1 MTSALQPRECRVT
14 KKPQKTYGFFL
25 RIEQDTAGH
34 IIRNVGQHSP
44 AERAGLRD
52 GDRVLRVNG
61 VFVDK
66 EKHAQVVE
74 MVKNSGN
81 SVVLLVL
88 DAASYEKAQK
98 EGVNLEELGEKPSTG
113 QQQEQQCPPSTA
125 NRGTTAVPQPW
136 LCYLVKEK
144 TGYGFSLKSTEGQ
157 KGLFIVELSSQGAA
171 AKAGVQNNDRLI
183 EINGKNVENDT
194 HEEVVEK
201 VKKSENHVMFLL
213 SNEET
218 DRYFTSQRMALSK
231 ENASLRL
238 LPLKPRLIEIQKGES
253 GYGFY
258 LRMEQN
264 TGEHVIKDVNSGSP
278 AAMAGLKDNDILVA
292 VNGERVDGLDHES
305 VVGKIKQSE
314 ERTSLLVVDKET
326 DSMYKLAQVSPFSYY
341 YKAQDSTPAKTEER
355 VELHTEQKV
364 NHKPRIC
371 KMVKGPNG
379 FGFSLNMIKNKPGLF
394 ITEVQSQGPAGGAGV
409 ENNDF
414 LVEVNGVNVTN
425 EPYDKVVAR
434 IQSTGDRLTLLV
446 CSKDAYRQTHP
457 PPHNQLPPR
466 ELTATTVMTQSCE
479 ETKQC
484 QQQQQRN
491 VPNLFF
497 SSSLLFHLSELGCS
511 KECQGHKG
519 LQTLAAI
526 NTSV

>member
-1 MTSALQPRECRVT
+1 AARGELTPPRHKMTSALQPRECTVT
-14 KKPQKTYGFFL
+14 KKPQKKYGFFL
-25 RIEQDTAGH
+25 RVEQDTAGH
-34 IIRNVGQHSP
+34 IIRNVARDSP
-44 AERAGLRD
+44 ADRAGLQD

-66 EKHAQVVE
+66 EEHAQVVE
-74 MVKNSGN
+74 MVKTSGN

-88 DAASYEKAQK
+88 DDASYEKAQK
-98 EGVNLEELGEKPSTG
+98 EGVNLEGLGQKTSTG
-113 QQQEQQCPPSTA
+113 QQQGQQCPPSTA
-125 NRGTTAVPQPW
+125 TAAPQPR
-136 LCYLVKEK
+136 LCYLVKEE
-144 TGYGFSLKSTEGQ
+144 TGYGFSLKRQ

-218 DRYFTSQRMALSK
+218 DRYFTSQRIALNK
-231 ENASLRL
+231 ESASLKL
-238 LPLKPRLIEIQKGES
+238 LPLKPRLIEIQKGKS

-264 TGEHVIKDVNSGSP
+264 TGDHVIKDVNSGSP

-305 VVGKIKQSE
+305 VVGKIKQSG

-326 DSMYKLAQVSPFSYY
+326 DSMYKLAQISPFSYY
-341 YKAQDSTPAKTEER
+341 YKAQDSTPTKMEAR

-364 NHKPRIC
+364 NHKPKVC

-394 ITEVQSQGPAGGAGV
+394 ITEVQSQGAAGRAGV

-414 LVEVNGVNVTN
+414 LVEVNGVNVTS
-425 EPYDKVVAR
+425 ESYDKVVAR

-446 CSKDAYRQTHP
+446 CSKDAYRYFQGQNIP
-457 PPHNQLPPR
+457 I
-466 ELTATTVMTQSCE
+466 TASMAD
-479 ETKQC
+479 
-484 QQQQQRN
+484 
-491 VPNLFF
+491 
-497 SSSLLFHLSELGCS
+497 SSSSS
-511 KECQGHKG
+511 QS
-519 LQTLAAI
+519 AASTRADSD
-526 NTSV
+526 NSDDTKL

>member
-1 MTSALQPRECRVT
+1 MTSALQPRECTVT
-14 KKPQKTYGFFL
+14 KKPEKKYGFFL
-25 RIEQDTAGH
+25 RIEEDTAGH
-34 IIRNVGQHSP
+34 IIRNVGHNSP
-44 AERAGLRD
+44 AEKAGLKD

-66 EKHAQVVE
+66 EEHAQVVE
-74 MVKNSGN
+74 IIRKSGN

-88 DAASYEKAQK
+88 DDASYEKAQK
-98 EGVNLEELGEKPSTG
+98 EGVNLEELGQKAG
-113 QQQEQQCPPSTA
+113 QQQEQQCPAPTA
-125 NRGTTAVPQPW
+125 NSAAPQPR
-136 LCYLVKEK
+136 LCYLVKEE

-183 EINGKNVENDT
+183 EINGENVENDT

-218 DRYFTSQRMALSK
+218 DRYFTSQKMALSK
-231 ENASLRL
+231 ESASLSL
-238 LPLKPRLIEIQKGES
+238 LPLKPRLIEIQKGNS

-264 TGEHVIKDVNSGSP
+264 TGDHIIRDVNSGSP
-278 AAMAGLKDNDILVA
+278 AAMAGLKDNDIVVA

-305 VVGKIKQSE
+305 VVGKIKESE

-326 DSMYKLAQVSPFSYY
+326 DSMYKLAQISPFSYY
-341 YKAQDSTPAKTEER
+341 YKAQDSTPAKMEER
-355 VELHTEQKV
+355 VELHTEEKV

-379 FGFSLNMIKNKPGLF
+379 FGFSLNMIKNKPGFF
-394 ITEVQSQGPAGGAGV
+394 ITEVQSQGPAGRAGV

-414 LVEVNGVNVTN
+414 LVEVNRVNVTN
-425 EPYDKVVAR
+425 ESYDKVVAR
-434 IQSTGDRLTLLV
+434 IQSSGDTLMLLV
-446 CSKDAYRQTHP
+446 CSKDAYRYFQGQNIP
-457 PPHNQLPPR
+457 I
-466 ELTATTVMTQSCE
+466 TASM
-479 ETKQC
+479 
-484 QQQQQRN
+484 
-491 VPNLFF
+491 
-497 SSSLLFHLSELGCS
+497 
-511 KECQGHKG
+511 
-519 LQTLAAI
+519 AD
-526 NTSV
+526 

>member
-1 MTSALQPRECRVT
+1 MASVLQPRECKVT

-25 RIEQDTAGH
+25 RIEKDIAGH
-34 IIRNVGQHSP
+34 IIRNVEQNSP
-44 AERAGLRD
+44 ADKAGLKD

-66 EKHAQVVE
+66 EEHAQVVE
-74 MVKNSGN
+74 IVRNSGN

-88 DAASYEKAQK
+88 DDASYQKAQK
-98 EGVNLEELGEKPSTG
+98 EGVNLEELGQKASTG
-113 QQQEQQCPPSTA
+113 QQQEQSPPSVA

-136 LCYLVKEK
+136 LCYLVKEEK
-144 TGYGFSLKSTEGQ
+144 GYGFSLKTTEGQ

-218 DRYFTSQRMALSK
+218 DHYFTSQKMVLSK
-231 ENASLRL
+231 ENASLRF
-238 LPLKPRLIEIQKGES
+238 LPLKPRLIEIQKGKS

-258 LRMEQN
+258 LRLEQN

-292 VNGERVDGLDHES
+292 VNGEQVDGLDHES
-305 VVGKIKQSE
+305 VVAKIKQAE
-314 ERTSLLVVDKET
+314 AKTTLLVVDKET
-326 DSMYKLAQVSPFSYY
+326 DTMYKLAQISPFSYY
-341 YKAQDSTPAKTEER
+341 YKAQDSNAARVEER
-355 VELHTEQKV
+355 MELHTEQKV

-371 KMVKGPNG
+371 KMVKGSSG
-379 FGFSLNMIKNKPGLF
+379 FGFSLNMIKSKPGLF
-394 ITEVQSQGPAGGAGV
+394 ISEVQKHGPADMAGV
-409 ENNDF
+409 ENDDF
-414 LVEVNGVNVTN
+414 LVEVNGANVIN

-434 IQSTGDRLTLLV
+434 IQNSGDRLTLLV
-446 CSKDAYRQTHP
+446 CSKDAYRYFQGQNIP
-457 PPHNQLPPR
+457 I
-466 ELTATTVMTQSCE
+466 TASM
-479 ETKQC
+479 
-484 QQQQQRN
+484 
-491 VPNLFF
+491 
-497 SSSLLFHLSELGCS
+497 
-511 KECQGHKG
+511 
-519 LQTLAAI
+519 AD
-526 NTSV
+526 

>member
-1 MTSALQPRECRVT
+1 MSAAPQPREYKVT
-14 KKPQKTYGFFL
+14 KKPQKKFGFFL
-25 RIEQDTAGH
+25 RIEEDTAGH
-34 IIRNVGQHSP
+34 IIRNVELNGP
-44 AERAGLRD
+44 ADSAGLRD

-66 EKHAQVVE
+66 EEHAQVVE
-74 MVKNSGN
+74 IIKNSGN

-88 DAASYEKAQK
+88 DDTSYEKAQK
-98 EGVNLEELGEKPSTG
+98 EGVNLEELGQKASAG
-113 QQQEQQCPPSTA
+113 QQQEQQCPPPTA
-125 NRGTTAVPQPW
+125 NQGTTGVPQPR
-136 LCYLVKEK
+136 LCYLVKEE

-201 VKKSENHVMFLL
+201 VKKSENHVVFLL

-218 DRYFTSQRMALSK
+218 DRYYTSQRMALSK
-231 ENASLRL
+231 ESASLKL
-238 LPLKPRLIEIQKGES
+238 LPLTPRLIEIEKGKS

-264 TGEHVIKDVNSGSP
+264 TGDHIIKDVNSGSP
-278 AAMAGLKDNDILVA
+278 AAVAGLKDNDILVA

-305 VVGKIKQSE
+305 VVEKIKQSE
-314 ERTSLLVVDKET
+314 AKTSLLVVDKET
-326 DSMYKLAQVSPFSYY
+326 DSMYKLAQISPFSYY
-341 YKAQDSTPAKTEER
+341 YKAQDSAPAKMEER

-364 NHKPRIC
+364 HHKPRIC

-394 ITEVQSQGPAGGAGV
+394 INEVQSQGPAGRAGV
-409 ENNDF
+409 ENDDF

-425 EPYDKVVAR
+425 ESYDKVVTR
-434 IQSTGDRLTLLV
+434 IQSSGDRLTLLV
-446 CSKDAYRQTHP
+446 CSKDAYRYFQGQNIP
-457 PPHNQLPPR
+457 I
-466 ELTATTVMTQSCE
+466 TASM
-479 ETKQC
+479 
-484 QQQQQRN
+484 
-491 VPNLFF
+491 
-497 SSSLLFHLSELGCS
+497 
-511 KECQGHKG
+511 
-519 LQTLAAI
+519 AD
-526 NTSV
+526 

>member
-1 MTSALQPRECRVT
+1 MSSALQPRECTVT
-14 KKPQKTYGFFL
+14 KKPQKKYGFFL

-34 IIRNVGQHSP
+34 IVRSVERDSP
-44 AERAGLRD
+44 AHRAGLRD

-66 EKHAQVVE
+66 EQHAQVVE
-74 MVKNSGN
+74 MVRNSGN

-88 DAASYEKAQK
+88 DNASYEKAQK
-98 EGVNLEELGEKPSTG
+98 EGVNLEGLGQKASTG

-125 NRGTTAVPQPW
+125 TAVPQPR
-136 LCYLVKEK
+136 LCYLVKEE

-218 DRYFTSQRMALSK
+218 DRYFTSQRMTLSK
-231 ENASLRL
+231 ESASLRL
-238 LPLKPRLIEIQKGES
+238 LPLKPRLIEIQKGKS

-258 LRMEQN
+258 LHMEQN
-264 TGEHVIKDVNSGSP
+264 TGDHIIKDVNSGGP

-326 DSMYKLAQVSPFSYY
+326 DSMYKLAQISPFSYY
-341 YKAQDSTPAKTEER
+341 YKAQDSTPAKMEER
-355 VELHTEQKV
+355 VELHTEQKG

-394 ITEVQSQGPAGGAGV
+394 ITEVQSQGAAGRAGV

-425 EPYDKVVAR
+425 ESYDKVVAR

-446 CSKDAYRQTHP
+446 CSKDAYRYFQGQNIP
-457 PPHNQLPPR
+457 I
-466 ELTATTVMTQSCE
+466 TASMAE
-479 ETKQC
+479 
-484 QQQQQRN
+484 
-491 VPNLFF
+491 
-497 SSSLLFHLSELGCS
+497 
-511 KECQGHKG
+511 
-519 LQTLAAI
+519 
-526 NTSV
+526 

>member
-1 MTSALQPRECRVT
+1 MTSALQPRECTVT
-14 KKPQKTYGFFL
+14 KKPQKKYGFFL
-25 RIEQDTAGH
+25 RIEQDTTGH
-34 IIRNVGQHSP
+34 IIRNVERSSP
-44 AERAGLRD
+44 AERAGLQD

-66 EKHAQVVE
+66 EEHARVVE
-74 MVKNSGN
+74 MVRNSGN

-88 DAASYEKAQK
+88 DDASYEKAQK
-98 EGVNLEELGEKPSTG
+98 EGVNLEELGQKASTG
-113 QQQEQQCPPSTA
+113 QEQEQQRPPSTA
-125 NRGTTAVPQPW
+125 TAAPQPR
-136 LCYLVKEK
+136 LCYLVKEE

-231 ENASLRL
+231 ESASLRL
-238 LPLKPRLIEIQKGES
+238 LPLKPRLIEIQKGKS

-264 TGEHVIKDVNSGSP
+264 TGDHVIKDVNSGSP
-278 AAMAGLKDNDILVA
+278 AAVAGLKDKDILVA

-326 DSMYKLAQVSPFSYY
+326 DSMYKLAQISPFSYY
-341 YKAQDSTPAKTEER
+341 YKAQDSTPAKMEER

-394 ITEVQSQGPAGGAGV
+394 ITEVQSQGPAGRAGV

-414 LVEVNGVNVTN
+414 LVEVNGVNVNN
-425 EPYDKVVAR
+425 ESYDKVVAR
-434 IQSTGDRLTLLV
+434 IQRTGDRLTLLV
-446 CSKDAYRQTHP
+446 CSEDAYRQTHP
-457 PPHNQLPPR
+457 PPPNQLPPQ
-466 ELTATTVMTQSCE
+466 ELTVTTVTTQSCE
-479 ETKQC
+479 ETKLC
-484 QQQQQRN
+484 QEQQKRN
-491 VPNLFF
+491 LPNLFF

-511 KECQGHKG
+511 KEYQNHKG
-519 LQTLAAI
+519 MQTLAAI

>member
-1 MTSALQPRECRVT
+1 MTSALQPRECKVT
-14 KKPQKTYGFFL
+14 KKPQKSYGFYL
-25 RIEQDTAGH
+25 RIEKDTAGH
-34 IIRNVGQHSP
+34 IIRNVEHNSP
-44 AERAGLRD
+44 AERAGLKD

-66 EKHAQVVE
+66 EEHAQVVE
-74 MVKNSGN
+74 IVKNSGN

-88 DAASYEKAQK
+88 DDASYEKAQK
-98 EGVNLEELGEKPSTG
+98 DGVNLEELGQKAPTG
-113 QQQEQQCPPSTA
+113 QQQEQQCPPSMA
-125 NRGTTAVPQPW
+125 SRGTAAIPQPR
-136 LCYLVKEK
+136 LCYLVKEE
-144 TGYGFSLKSTEGQ
+144 TGYGFSLKSIEGQ
-157 KGLFIVELSSQGAA
+157 KGLFVVELSPQGAA

-218 DRYFTSQRMALSK
+218 DCYFTSQRMALSK
-231 ENASLRL
+231 ESASLRL
-238 LPLKPRLIEIQKGES
+238 LPLKPRLIEIQKGNS

-264 TGEHVIKDVNSGSP
+264 TGDHVIKDVNSGSP
-278 AAMAGLKDNDILVA
+278 AATAGLKDNDILVA

-314 ERTSLLVVDKET
+314 AKISLLVVDKET
-326 DSMYKLAQVSPFSYY
+326 DSMYKLAQISPFSYY
-341 YKAQDSTPAKTEER
+341 YKAQDPTPAKMEER
-355 VELHTEQKV
+355 VEFHTEQV

-394 ITEVQSQGPAGGAGV
+394 INEVQSQGPAGRAGV

-425 EPYDKVVAR
+425 ESYDKVVAR
-434 IQSTGDRLTLLV
+434 IQSSGDRLTLLV
-446 CSKDAYRQTHP
+446 CSKDAYRYLQGQNIP
-457 PPHNQLPPR
+457 I
-466 ELTATTVMTQSCE
+466 TASM
-479 ETKQC
+479 
-484 QQQQQRN
+484 
-491 VPNLFF
+491 
-497 SSSLLFHLSELGCS
+497 
-511 KECQGHKG
+511 
-519 LQTLAAI
+519 AD
-526 NTSV
+526 

>member
-1 MTSALQPRECRVT
+1 MTSALQPRECTVT
-14 KKPQKTYGFFL
+14 KKPQKKYGFFL
-25 RIEQDTAGH
+25 RIEEDTAGH
-34 IIRNVGQHSP
+34 IIRDVRDNSP
-44 AERAGLRD
+44 AQRAGLKD

-66 EKHAQVVE
+66 EEHAQVVE
-74 MVKNSGN
+74 IVRKSGD

-88 DAASYEKAQK
+88 DEASYEEAQK
-98 EGVNLEELGEKPSTG
+98 EGVNLEELGQKASTG
-113 QQQEQQCPPSTA
+113 QQQEQQRPPSTA
-125 NRGTTAVPQPW
+125 NRGTTATPQPR
-136 LCYLVKEK
+136 LCYLVREE

-157 KGLFIVELSSQGAA
+157 KGLFLVELLPQGAA

-218 DRYFTSQRMALSK
+218 DSYFTSQRMALSK
-231 ENASLRL
+231 ENANLSL
-238 LPLKPRLIEIQKGES
+238 LPLKPRFIEIQKGKS

-264 TGEHVIKDVNSGSP
+264 SGDHIIKDVDSGSP
-278 AAMAGLKDNDILVA
+278 AAMAGLNNNDILVA

-305 VVGKIKQSE
+305 VVEKIKQSE

-326 DSMYKLAQVSPFSYY
+326 DSMYKLVRKCKLLLGTFSTCR
-341 YKAQDSTPAKTEER
+341 KCLRDTCIPATPLTLVK
-355 VELHTEQKV
+355 ELHMEQKV

-371 KMVKGPNG
+371 KMVKGPHG

-394 ITEVQSQGPAGGAGV
+394 ITEVQSQGPAGRAGV

-425 EPYDKVVAR
+425 ESYDKVVAR

-446 CSKDAYRQTHP
+446 CSKDAYRYFQGQNIPITASMADSDTSEPPAHTENHP
-457 PPHNQLPPR
+457 SEPERNSPEPR
-466 ELTATTVMTQSCE
+466 ERVTASTRADDDNSDD
-479 ETKQC
+479 TK
-484 QQQQQRN
+484 
-491 VPNLFF
+491 L
-497 SSSLLFHLSELGCS
+497 
-511 KECQGHKG
+511 
-519 LQTLAAI
+519 
-526 NTSV
+526 

>member
-1 MTSALQPRECRVT
+1 MTSALQPRECTVT
-14 KKPQKTYGFFL
+14 KKPQEKYGFFL

-34 IIRNVGQHSP
+34 IIRNVEHNSP
-44 AERAGLRD
+44 AERAGLED

-66 EKHAQVVE
+66 EDHAQVVE
-74 MVKNSGN
+74 IVRNSGN

-88 DAASYEKAQK
+88 DDASYEKALK
-98 EGVNLEELGEKPSTG
+98 ERVNLEELGQNASTG
-113 QQQEQQCPPSTA
+113 QQQEQQCPTSTA
-125 NRGTTAVPQPW
+125 NRGTTAVPQPR

-144 TGYGFSLKSTEGQ
+144 TGYGFSLKSTE
-157 KGLFIVELSSQGAA
+157 
-171 AKAGVQNNDRLI
+171 
-183 EINGKNVENDT
+183 
-194 HEEVVEK
+194 
-201 VKKSENHVMFLL
+201 
-213 SNEET
+213 ET

-231 ENASLRL
+231 ESASLRL
-238 LPLKPRLIEIQKGES
+238 LPLKPRLIEIQKGKS

-264 TGEHVIKDVNSGSP
+264 TGDHIIKDVNSGSP

-326 DSMYKLAQVSPFSYY
+326 DSMYKLAQISPFSYY
-341 YKAQDSTPAKTEER
+341 YKAEDSTPTIMEER
-355 VELHTEQKV
+355 VEMHTEQKV

-394 ITEVQSQGPAGGAGV
+394 ITEVQSQGPAGRAGV

-434 IQSTGDRLTLLV
+434 IRSSGDTLTLLV

-457 PPHNQLPPR
+457 PPHNQPPPQ
-466 ELTATTVMTQSCE
+466 ELTVTMAMTQSCE
-479 ETKQC
+479 ETKLC
-484 QQQQQRN
+484 QQQKRN
-491 VPNLFF
+491 LPNLFF

-511 KECQGHKG
+511 KDCQSHKG

>member
-1 MTSALQPRECRVT
+1 FPSCLVGMTSALQPRECTVT
-14 KKPQKTYGFFL
+14 KKPQKKYGFFL
-25 RIEQDTAGH
+25 RIEEDTAGH
-34 IIRNVGQHSP
+34 IIRDVRDNSP
-44 AERAGLRD
+44 AQRAGLKD

-66 EKHAQVVE
+66 EEHAQVVE
-74 MVKNSGN
+74 IVRKSGD

-88 DAASYEKAQK
+88 DEASYEEAQK
-98 EGVNLEELGEKPSTG
+98 EGVNLEELGQKASTG
-113 QQQEQQCPPSTA
+113 QQQEQQRPPSTA
-125 NRGTTAVPQPW
+125 NRGTTATPQPR
-136 LCYLVKEK
+136 LCYLVREE
-144 TGYGFSLKSTEGQ
+144 TGYGFSLKRQ
-157 KGLFIVELSSQGAA
+157 KGLFLVELLPQGAA

-218 DRYFTSQRMALSK
+218 DSYFTSQRMALSK
-231 ENASLRL
+231 ENANLSL
-238 LPLKPRLIEIQKGES
+238 LPLKPRFIEIQKGKS

-264 TGEHVIKDVNSGSP
+264 SGDHIIKDVDSGSP
-278 AAMAGLKDNDILVA
+278 AAMAGLNNNDILVA

-305 VVGKIKQSE
+305 VVEKIKQSE

-326 DSMYKLAQVSPFSYY
+326 DSMYKLAQISPFSYY
-341 YKAQDSTPAKTEER
+341 CKEQDSTPAKTEER
-355 VELHTEQKV
+355 VELHMEQKV

-371 KMVKGPNG
+371 KMVKGPHG

-394 ITEVQSQGPAGGAGV
+394 ITEVQSQGPAGRAGV

-425 EPYDKVVAR
+425 ESYDKVVAR

-446 CSKDAYRQTHP
+446 CSKDAYRYFQGQNIPITASMADSDTSEPPAHTENHP
-457 PPHNQLPPR
+457 SEPERNSPEPR
-466 ELTATTVMTQSCE
+466 ERVS
-479 ETKQC
+479 
-484 QQQQQRN
+484 N
-491 VPNLFF
+491 PNAYFLIMQ
-497 SSSLLFHLSELGCS
+497 
-511 KECQGHKG
+511 KR
-519 LQTLAAI
+519 
-526 NTSV
+526 

>member
-1 MTSALQPRECRVT
+1 MTPALQPRECTVS
-14 KKPQKTYGFFL
+14 KKPQKKYGFFL

-34 IIRNVGQHSP
+34 IVRNVERNSP
-44 AERAGLRD
+44 AERAGLQD

-66 EKHAQVVE
+66 EEHAQVVE
-74 MVKNSGN
+74 MVRNSGN

-88 DAASYEKAQK
+88 DDASYEKAQK
-98 EGVNLEELGEKPSTG
+98 EGVNLEELGQKASTG
-113 QQQEQQCPPSTA
+113 QQQEQQCPPSMATA
-125 NRGTTAVPQPW
+125 APQPR
-136 LCYLVKEK
+136 LCYLVKEE
-144 TGYGFSLKSTEGQ
+144 TGYGFSLKSIEGQ

-231 ENASLRL
+231 ERASLRL
-238 LPLKPRLIEIQKGES
+238 LPLKPRLIEIQKGKN

-264 TGEHVIKDVNSGSP
+264 TGDHVIKDVNSGSP
-278 AAMAGLKDNDILVA
+278 AAVAGLKDNDILVA

-326 DSMYKLAQVSPFSYY
+326 DSMYKLAQISPFSYY
-341 YKAQDSTPAKTEER
+341 YKAQDSTPAKMEER
-355 VELHTEQKV
+355 VQLHTEQKV

-394 ITEVQSQGPAGGAGV
+394 ITEVQSQGPAGRAGV

-425 EPYDKVVAR
+425 ESYDKVVAR

-446 CSKDAYRQTHP
+446 CSRDAYRYFQGQNIPITASMADSDTPEPAAHTENHP
-457 PPHNQLPPR
+457 PEPERSSPEPR
-466 ELTATTVMTQSCE
+466 ERA
-479 ETKQC
+479 
-484 QQQQQRN
+484 N
-491 VPNLFF
+491 
-497 SSSLLFHLSELGCS
+497 SSSSS
-511 KECQGHKG
+511 QS
-519 LQTLAAI
+519 AASTRADSD
-526 NTSV
+526 NSNDTKL

>member
-44 AERAGLRD
+44 AQRAGLRD

-98 EGVNLEELGEKPSTG
+98 EGVNLEELGQKPSTG
-113 QQQEQQCPPSTA
+113 QQQEQQCPPASVA

-136 LCYLVKEK
+136 LCYLVKEE
-144 TGYGFSLKSTEGQ
+144 TGYGFSLKRQ

-238 LPLKPRLIEIQKGES
+238 NLSPLFIL
-253 GYGFY
+253 
-258 LRMEQN
+258 
-264 TGEHVIKDVNSGSP
+264 EHVIKDVNSGSP

-341 YKAQDSTPAKTEER
+341 YKAQDSTPAKTEES

-425 EPYDKVVAR
+425 ESYDKVVAR
-434 IQSTGDRLTLLV
+434 IQN
-446 CSKDAYRQTHP
+446 AYRYFQVSQKP
-457 PPHNQLPPR
+457 KPHSQGL
-466 ELTATTVMTQSCE
+466 S
-479 ETKQC
+479 
-484 QQQQQRN
+484 
-491 VPNLFF
+491 LFP
-497 SSSLLFHLSELGCS
+497 
-511 KECQGHKG
+511 
-519 LQTLAAI
+519 
-526 NTSV
+526 

>member
-1 MTSALQPRECRVT
+1 MTSALQPRECTVT
-14 KKPQKTYGFFL
+14 KKPQKKYGFFL

-34 IIRNVGQHSP
+34 IIRNVERDSP
-44 AERAGLRD
+44 ADRAGLQD

-66 EKHAQVVE
+66 EEHAQVAE
-74 MVKNSGN
+74 MVRNSGN

-88 DAASYEKAQK
+88 DDASYEKAQK
-98 EGVNLEELGEKPSTG
+98 EGVNLEGLGQKTSTG

-125 NRGTTAVPQPW
+125 TAAPQPR
-136 LCYLVKEK
+136 LCYLVKEE
-144 TGYGFSLKSTEGQ
+144 TGYGFSLK
-157 KGLFIVELSSQGAA
+157 
-171 AKAGVQNNDRLI
+171 N
-183 EINGKNVENDT
+183 
-194 HEEVVEK
+194 
-201 VKKSENHVMFLL
+201 
-213 SNEET
+213 
-218 DRYFTSQRMALSK
+218 
-231 ENASLRL
+231 
-238 LPLKPRLIEIQKGES
+238 
-253 GYGFY
+253 
-258 LRMEQN
+258 
-264 TGEHVIKDVNSGSP
+264 HVIKDVNSGSP

-326 DSMYKLAQVSPFSYY
+326 DSMYKLAQISPFSYY
-341 YKAQDSTPAKTEER
+341 YKAQDSTPAKMQER

-394 ITEVQSQGPAGGAGV
+394 LTEVQSQGAAGRAGV

-425 EPYDKVVAR
+425 ESYDKVVAR

-446 CSKDAYRQTHP
+446 CSKDAYRYFQGQNIPITASMAESDTPEPPAHTENHP
-457 PPHNQLPPR
+457 AEPERNSPEPR
-466 ELTATTVMTQSCE
+466 ERVTASTRADSDNSDD
-479 ETKQC
+479 TK
-484 QQQQQRN
+484 
-491 VPNLFF
+491 L
-497 SSSLLFHLSELGCS
+497 
-511 KECQGHKG
+511 
-519 LQTLAAI
+519 
-526 NTSV
+526 

>member
-1 MTSALQPRECRVT
+1 MTSALQPRECTVT
-14 KKPQKTYGFFL
+14 KKPQKKYGFFL
-25 RIEQDTAGH
+25 RIEQDTTGH
-34 IIRNVGQHSP
+34 IIRNVERSSP
-44 AERAGLRD
+44 AERAGLQD

-66 EKHAQVVE
+66 EEHARVVE
-74 MVKNSGN
+74 MVRNSGN

-88 DAASYEKAQK
+88 DDASYEKAQK
-98 EGVNLEELGEKPSTG
+98 EGVNLEELGQKASTG
-113 QQQEQQCPPSTA
+113 QEQEQQRPPSTA
-125 NRGTTAVPQPW
+125 TAAPQPR
-136 LCYLVKEK
+136 LCYLVKEE

-231 ENASLRL
+231 ESASLRL
-238 LPLKPRLIEIQKGES
+238 LPLKPRLIEIQKGKS

-264 TGEHVIKDVNSGSP
+264 TGDHVIKDVNSGSP
-278 AAMAGLKDNDILVA
+278 AAVAGLKDKDILVA

-326 DSMYKLAQVSPFSYY
+326 DSMYKLAQISPFSYY
-341 YKAQDSTPAKTEER
+341 YKAQDSTPAKMEER

-394 ITEVQSQGPAGGAGV
+394 ITEVQSQGPAGRAGV

-414 LVEVNGVNVTN
+414 LVEVNGVNVNN
-425 EPYDKVVAR
+425 ESYDKVVAR
-434 IQSTGDRLTLLV
+434 IQRTGDRLTLLV
-446 CSKDAYRQTHP
+446 CSEDAYRYFQGQNIPITASVADSDIPEPPAHRENHP
-457 PPHNQLPPR
+457 EPERNSPEPR
-466 ELTATTVMTQSCE
+466 ERAD
-479 ETKQC
+479 
-484 QQQQQRN
+484 
-491 VPNLFF
+491 
-497 SSSLLFHLSELGCS
+497 SSSSS
-511 KECQGHKG
+511 QS
-519 LQTLAAI
+519 AASTRADSD
-526 NTSV
+526 NSDDTKL